1 MSIKNAK
8 DLGKFLGNF
17 FVYLFNQ
24 GISNNKLSKRSK

>member
-17 FVYLFNQ
+17 FVFLFHQSINT
-24 GISNNKLSKRSK
+24 NKLSKRLK